1 MEKFPNPSN
10 PVSAA
15 KEQKQMYS
23 HRGRA
28 HKQTERRQYIL
39 GNFSIADEYY
49 SDCLWRK
56 HKRIIF
62 QKQRYHLAVWP
73 LKEKI
78 APQAQGKSWKI

>member
-1 MEKFPNPSN
+1 MKNAEPFGKNVPIKGKYLDYTKKIYSIFMEKFPNPGN

-28 HKQTERRQYIL
+28 HKQTERWQYIL

-49 SDCLWRK
+49 SDCL
-56 HKRIIF
+56 
-62 QKQRYHLAVWP
+62 
-73 LKEKI
+73 
-78 APQAQGKSWKI
+78 

>member
-23 HRGRA
+23 YRGRT

-39 GNFSIADEYY
+39 GNFLIADEYH
-49 SDCLWRK
+49 SDCL
-56 HKRIIF
+56 
-62 QKQRYHLAVWP
+62 
-73 LKEKI
+73 
-78 APQAQGKSWKI
+78 

>member
-1 MEKFPNPSN
+1 MEKFPNPGN

-39 GNFSIADEYY
+39 GNFPIVDENH
-49 SDCLWRK
+49 SDCL
-56 HKRIIF
+56 
-62 QKQRYHLAVWP
+62 
-73 LKEKI
+73 
-78 APQAQGKSWKI
+78 